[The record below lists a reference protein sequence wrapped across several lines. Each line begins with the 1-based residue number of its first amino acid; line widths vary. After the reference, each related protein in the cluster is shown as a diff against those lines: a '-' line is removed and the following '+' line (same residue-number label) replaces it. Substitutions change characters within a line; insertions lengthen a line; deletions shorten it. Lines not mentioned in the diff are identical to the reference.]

1 MFDSTGYILNN
12 FWNRM
17 TNFLPDLFG
26 GLLII
31 TVGYIC
37 AIILRKLLLAL
48 MNLFRIDTLLSK
60 THLVTHKEVRLWQE
74 ILAELIKWTVII
86 LFMIPA
92 LETWGLSRATAV
104 LNQFLFYIPNVIVA
118 VVIGFVGIVVSN
130 LSSDVVK
137 QSMKSAGDSAS
148 GTLAMFAKSTIFFF
162 TVLIMLNQLGVA
174 QDLIRIFFTGLVAM
188 IAIAG
193 GLAFGLGGKDH
204 ARELL
209 EELKKKIGTRKD

>member
-31 TVGYIC
+31 IVGYIC
-37 AIILRKLLLAL
+37 AILLRKLLLAL

-130 LSSDVVK
+130 LSSDLVK

-209 EELKKKIGTRKD
+209 EELKKRAVSK

>member
-1 MFDSTGYILNN
+1 
-12 FWNRM
+12 M

-31 TVGYIC
+31 IVGYIC
-37 AIILRKLLLAL
+37 AIVLRKLLLAL

-130 LSSDVVK
+130 LSSDLVK

-209 EELKKKIGTRKD
+209 EELKKRVISK

>member
-130 LSSDVVK
+130 LSSDLVK